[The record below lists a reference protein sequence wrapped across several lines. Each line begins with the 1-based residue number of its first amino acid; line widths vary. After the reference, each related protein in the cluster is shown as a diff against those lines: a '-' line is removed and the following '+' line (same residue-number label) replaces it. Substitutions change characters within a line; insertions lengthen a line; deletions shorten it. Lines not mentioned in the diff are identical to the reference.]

1 MAGRVFFIEDY
12 DLRIARFLV
21 AGVDLWLNTPRRPL
35 EASGTS
41 GMKAALNGVPSLS
54 VLDGWWDEAFDGS
67 NGWAVGGRAEAWARC
82 RPTRRTRSRSTRR
95 SSTRS
100 SRPSSTG
107 TPCGLPRAWI
117 GFMRGA
123 LRTGLA
129 EFTTERVLHDYVD
142 ELYRPVAGVSEVRT
156 GTG

>member
-1 MAGRVFFIEDY
+1 VFFVEDY

-54 VLDGWWDEAFDGS
+54 VLDGWWDEAFNGS
-67 NGWAVGGRAEAWARC
+67 NGWAVGGRSETGDVPSDAEDAESLYAALEHEIV
-82 RPTRRTRSRSTRR
+82 PTFFDRDTMD
-95 SSTRS
+95 
-100 SRPSSTG
+100 
-107 TPCGLPRAWI
+107 LPRAWI

-129 EFTTERVLHDYVD
+129 EFTTERVLPEYVD
-142 ELYRPVAGVSEVRT
+142 ELYRPVAGVREVRT